1 MMKRILV
8 FLALGLICLS
18 MKSYG
23 STQLQANH
31 TQLIRVALV
40 KEDKALKQFG
50 IAIRGEYYIFNPQS
64 QEMLSKGRTINYA
77 VVKLEGGKLKVGA
90 ENFSVNHLRF
100 VSHKFMAVHLG
111 DKTIK
116 FRGYID
122 VLVKKNNRL
131 VILNVV
137 PIEEYVKGILY
148 HELPSKPPAPLETMK
163 AQAVASRT
171 YAMYQIEENKKKD
184 FDVTSDIY
192 SQVYG
197 GKSAERFRSNIA
209 VIKTK
214 GEVLTYKGKVLPAYF
229 HSTCGGHTEDV
240 RELWNQD
247 LPPLYGVK
255 CDYCQL
261 APLSNWKK
269 NFRSSDIQ
277 NKLKTNGYH
286 LGPIVNIRVIDR
298 NTSGRNRNL
307 EMTTLDGQKVII
319 TGKKFREIIGPNEIK
334 SNKYEIQMKGYFF
347 DVLGK
352 GWGHGV
358 GMCQWGAFYMAH
370 ERFNYKEILNYYY
383 PGARLVNLFTDAP
396 LSAEESGF

>member
-1 MMKRILV
+1 MKKLIAIAVCLI
-8 FLALGLICLS
+8 FLWGNANAEASL
-18 MKSYG
+18 
-23 STQLQANH
+23 LQANH

-40 KEDKALKQFG
+40 KEDKNVGEFG
-50 IAIRGEYYIFNPQS
+50 IAIRGEYFIFNPKT
-64 QEMLSKGRTINYA
+64 QEVLKEGRTLDNAIVSAKNGKINVGFDSYP
-77 VVKLEGGKLKVGA
+77 LK
-90 ENFSVNHLRF
+90 HIRF
-100 VSHKFMAVHLG
+100 ISHKYIAIHLG
-111 DKTIK
+111 DKIIK

-122 VLVKKNNRL
+122 VLIKKNNRF

-148 HELPSKPPAPLETMK
+148 HELPTNPPAPLETMK

-171 YAMYQIEENKKKD
+171 YAMYQIEENKLND

-214 GEVLTYKGKVLPAYF
+214 GEVLKYRGKILPTYF
-229 HSTCGGHTEDV
+229 HSTCAGHTEDV
-240 RELWNQD
+240 RELWNHD
-247 LPPLYGVK
+247 LAPLYGVK
-255 CDYCQL
+255 CDYCKL
-261 APLSNWKK
+261 APLYNWKK
-269 NFRSSDIQ
+269 NFRSSDVQ
-277 NKLKTNGYH
+277 NKLNEKGYH
-286 LGPIVNIRVIDR
+286 LGPIENIRIMELND
-298 NTSGRNRNL
+298 SGRIRNL
-307 EMTTLDGQKVII
+307 EITARDGNKMII
-319 TGKKFREIIGPNEIK
+319 TGKKFREIMGPNLIK

-370 ERFNYKEILNYYY
+370 ERFNYKQILKFYY
-383 PGARLVNLFTDAP
+383 PGSRLVNLFTDAP
-396 LSAEESGF
+396 LEDESGP